1 MDKSERMGKAM
12 DLTLYLVTGRYDF
25 HDDQFLAVIEEACKN
40 GVTLVQLREK
50 ELLTSSFYE
59 LALKVKAITDR
70 YHIPLIINDRVDV
83 CLAVDAAGVHIG
95 DDELPVDVVR
105 SLIGSEKILGVS
117 AKTVERGLEA
127 EKAGADY
134 LGIGAIFPTKTKETP
149 LTSIETLKA
158 INGAV
163 TIPSVAIGGI
173 KEENLVNFRG
183 TGIAGG
189 SIVSE
194 IMLAE
199 EVGKKVRSLRQ
210 KIAEIVG
217 EQV

>member
-1 MDKSERMGKAM
+1 M

-25 HDDQFLAVIEEACKN
+25 SDEKFLSVIEEACKN

-50 ELLTSSFYE
+50 ELVSGRFYE

-70 YHIPLIINDRVDV
+70 YQIPLIINDRVDI

-95 DDELPVDVVR
+95 DDEMPVDVVR
-105 SLIGSEKILGVS
+105 SLIGPEKILGVS

-134 LGIGAIFPTKTKETP
+134 LGIGAIYPTKTKDTP
-149 LTSIETLKA
+149 LTSKEMLKA
-158 INGAV
+158 INEAV
-163 TIPSVAIGGI
+163 KIPSVAIGGI
-173 KEENLVNFRG
+173 KEDNLADFLG
-183 TGIAGG
+183 TGIAGV

-194 IMLAE
+194 IMRAKD
-199 EVGKKVRSLRQ
+199 VGKKVRSLRQ
-210 KIAEIVG
+210 KIDKVLG
-217 EQV
+217 EQA